1 MQLIFVVWQ
10 EPNIVFA
17 TDSFLTDF
25 WNFWAQQKQRV
36 PLFLVFQEGAGITHP
51 RRFSPTRTRTRRWG
65 RRKSVPCR
73 DGDDFSEFIKIY
85 RDVQLDFT
93 TDMEVFYILFERCH
107 TKNRK
112 GSIKQHKDTSGE
124 ALNGNIGLS
133 LKDRKICFLLLFYD
147 RTVLF
152 G

>member
-1 MQLIFVVWQ
+1 M
-10 EPNIVFA
+10 
-17 TDSFLTDF
+17 
-25 WNFWAQQKQRV
+25 
-36 PLFLVFQEGAGITHP
+36 
-51 RRFSPTRTRTRRWG
+51 
-65 RRKSVPCR
+65 PCR

-133 LKDRKICFLLLFYD
+133 LKDSKIGFLLLFYE